1 MSLAQA
7 PVSFVVTCHAAS
19 SPPSWLVGKKLV
31 IEFLL
36 LLQAAL
42 LLNVWDSLKPK
53 FDPEA
58 FKRPPRPVQY
68 NFDEEPNIDDIMVNI
83 ASVRK
88 IGGKRF

>member
-1 MSLAQA
+1 
-7 PVSFVVTCHAAS
+7 
-19 SPPSWLVGKKLV
+19 
-31 IEFLL
+31 L

-53 FDPEA
+53 YDPEA
-58 FKRPPRPVQY
+58 FKRPKRPVQY

-88 IGGKRF
+88 IGSKKF

>member
-1 MSLAQA
+1 M
-7 PVSFVVTCHAAS
+7 
-19 SPPSWLVGKKLV
+19 
-31 IEFLL
+31 
-36 LLQAAL
+36 

-68 NFDEEPNIDDIMVNI
+68 NFDEEPNIDDIMDNI

-88 IGGKRF
+88 IGSRKF

>member
-1 MSLAQA
+1 MSCC
-7 PVSFVVTCHAAS
+7 FC
-19 SPPSWLVGKKLV
+19 LVGKKLV
-31 IEFLL
+31 IELLL

-88 IGGKRF
+88 IGGKKF